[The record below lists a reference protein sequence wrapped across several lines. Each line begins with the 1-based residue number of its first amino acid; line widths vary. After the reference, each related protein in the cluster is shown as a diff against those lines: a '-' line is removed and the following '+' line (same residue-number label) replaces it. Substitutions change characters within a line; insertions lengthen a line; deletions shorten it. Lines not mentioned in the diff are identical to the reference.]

1 MKIVIAGAGG
11 VGTHLAELLSK
22 EDQDIVLID
31 ENPEKLA
38 NIANSF
44 DLMTLNVHPTSINGL
59 REAGTNKADL
69 FIAVTPD
76 ETKNMTCCML
86 ASAMGAQKT
95 VARIDNDE
103 YLLPQHSEFF
113 KKMGIN
119 SMIYPELLAAGEI
132 TEALKRSWVRQW
144 WEVHDGALI
153 MLGIKLRET
162 AEILNIPF
170 KELNGSGVNYHIVAI
185 KRGEETIIPN
195 GDDGLKSGDLAYFMC
210 TKKYIPYIRKIVG
223 KEHYED
229 VRNVMIMG
237 GGMISVHAAKFAP
250 SYMNVKI
257 IEQDTAKCMELNN
270 LLETD
275 DALVIHGDGRDASL
289 LMDEDIEHTQ
299 AFVALTDQT
308 EINILA
314 CLTAKRMGVRKTV
327 ALIENMDYIGMA
339 EKLDIGTI
347 INKKEIAASHIYQL
361 MLDADVANVKCL
373 TLANADVAEFLVK
386 PNAKVTKKEVKDL
399 GLPHGVTIGGLV
411 RAGEGMLVSGNTQIQ
426 AGDRVVVFCKSMLM
440 KKLDKYFN

>member
-1 MKIVIAGAGG
+1 M
-11 VGTHLAELLSK
+11 AELLSK

-162 AEILNIPF
+162 AVIVIKYISGYSGTYYRVGSEVEVDASGAGSSSVLANMPRRSSPVPWSPAAPF
-170 KELNGSGVNYHIVAI
+170 KLSSQSA
-185 KRGEETIIPN
+185 
-195 GDDGLKSGDLAYFMC
+195 
-210 TKKYIPYIRKIVG
+210 
-223 KEHYED
+223 
-229 VRNVMIMG
+229 
-237 GGMISVHAAKFAP
+237 SVP
-250 SYMNVKI
+250 SNPWA
-257 IEQDTAKCMELNN
+257 TA
-270 LLETD
+270 
-275 DALVIHGDGRDASL
+275 
-289 LMDEDIEHTQ
+289 
-299 AFVALTDQT
+299 
-308 EINILA
+308 
-314 CLTAKRMGVRKTV
+314 
-327 ALIENMDYIGMA
+327 MA
-339 EKLDIGTI
+339 
-347 INKKEIAASHIYQL
+347 
-361 MLDADVANVKCL
+361 
-373 TLANADVAEFLVK
+373 
-386 PNAKVTKKEVKDL
+386 
-399 GLPHGVTIGGLV
+399 
-411 RAGEGMLVSGNTQIQ
+411 
-426 AGDRVVVFCKSMLM
+426 
-440 KKLDKYFN
+440 